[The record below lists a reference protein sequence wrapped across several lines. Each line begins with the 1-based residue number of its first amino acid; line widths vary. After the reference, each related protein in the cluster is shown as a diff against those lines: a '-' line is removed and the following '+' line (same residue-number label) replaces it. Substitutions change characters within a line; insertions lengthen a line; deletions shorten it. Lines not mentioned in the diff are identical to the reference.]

1 MSLALAA
8 TPSRLALA
16 VLALAAA
23 PSLAACGSLNQ
34 ALGASS
40 GYVSHQLCS
49 AVFVS
54 GQDPDAYWRDALRP
68 SAGPLAPLI
77 GRSLDRQ
84 ARSVTATTAG
94 GHART
99 AVFQQGLGCRL
110 ALPGDA
116 PAPAVDLPPPAP
128 ALLAPIAGP
137 AVVEPADPALK
148 VALDHAF
155 EETAK
160 GPHRATRAVV
170 VMQDGQVIAERY
182 AAGFGVDTP
191 LHGWSM
197 TKSVTNA
204 LLGVLVR
211 QGRIRMDQPLA
222 PAAWSAPG
230 DPRRAV
236 TLDNLERMASGLDI
250 GQSMTND
257 LAVAFDP
264 TTHMVFDTSDMAAF
278 AEKARLKDPPGTRWI
293 YTNGNIMLL
302 SRLIRD
308 QAGGDAPATLRF
320 AHRELFDKLDMRNV
334 TLEFDAAGTPIG
346 ASHMWASAR
355 DWARF
360 GQLYLQDGVVGGER
374 ILPEGWVDY
383 SARPTPGSEAFGYG
397 AGFWT
402 NRGDGQAARMRVAA
416 GLPPDSFFARGSQ
429 GQYVLIIP
437 SHRMVIVRMGMA
449 FNARDDIAGLERL
462 TREVLSARP

>member
-1 MSLALAA
+1 MPPAVFLAPRRLAA
-8 TPSRLALA
+8 AAL
-16 VLALAAA
+16 LLAAA
-23 PSLAACGSLNQ
+23 PSLAACGSLND

-54 GQDPDAYWRDALRP
+54 GQDPDAYYRDALKP
-68 SAGPLAPLI
+68 SAGPVAPLI
-77 GRSLDRQ
+77 RHTLDRQ
-84 ARSVTATTAG
+84 ARSVTTTTAG

-99 AVFQQGLGCRL
+99 AVFHPGLGCRL
-110 ALPGDA
+110 DLPGDA
-116 PAPAVDLPPPAP
+116 PAPAVDLPAPAP
-128 ALLAPIAGP
+128 ALLPPIAGP

-148 VALDHAF
+148 AALDHAF
-155 EETAK
+155 AETAK
-160 GPHRATRAVV
+160 GPRRATKAVV
-170 VMQDGQVIAERY
+170 VLQDGRVIAERY
-182 AAGFGVDTP
+182 APGFGVDTP
-191 LHGWSM
+191 IHGWSM

-222 PAAWSAPG
+222 PAAWSRPG
-230 DPRRAV
+230 DPRRAI

-250 GQSMTND
+250 GQSMTNT

-264 TTHMVFDTSDMAAF
+264 TTHMVFDTADMAGF
-278 AEKARLKDPPGTRWI
+278 AEKAPLKDPPGSKWI

-308 QAGGDAPATLRF
+308 EAGGDAPATLRF
-320 AHRELFDKLDMRNV
+320 AHRELFDKLGMKHV

-360 GQLYLQDGVVGGER
+360 GQLYLQDGVVGGEH
-374 ILPEGWVDY
+374 ILPAGWVDY

-416 GLPPDSFFARGSQ
+416 GLPADSFMARGSQ
-429 GQYVLIIP
+429 GQYVLVIP
-437 SHRMVIVRMGMA
+437 SRRMVIVRMGMA
-449 FNARDDIAGLERL
+449 FNDRDDIAGLERL
-462 TREVLSARP
+462 TREVLAVR